1 MIDGV
6 YYSYSLNLNIGLL
19 IGLQCFALSALAFFL
34 SKGSIKLSAI
44 GIGLAL
50 AGEILFACGPLL
62 LNLSS
67 PSLVLSDIHFGPGAG
82 LLVFFGG
89 LGILVGGLY
98 LGKLIVQKARKKG
111 MDDSKKD
118 KAN

>member
-1 MIDGV
+1 MVDGV

-34 SKGSIKLSAI
+34 AKGSIKLSAV
-44 GIGLAL
+44 GICLSLG
-50 AGEILFACGPLL
+50 GEILYACGPLL

-67 PSLVLSDIHFGPGAG
+67 PSLILSDIHFGPGAG

-98 LGKLIVQKARKKG
+98 LGKLIIQKARKKG
-111 MDDSKKD
+111 TDD
-118 KAN
+118 